1 MYIDVNTS
9 VERTWSDGRPRFSR
23 VVLVRRRRCLLSRAR
38 AQRGA
43 PADRSEE
50 HVAAQVGVG
59 YSVVCAV
66 RSTSDIAV
74 PSAAGGSLA
83 GRESRC

>member
-1 MYIDVNTS
+1 M
-9 VERTWSDGRPRFSR
+9 
-23 VVLVRRRRCLLSRAR
+23 LAHL
-38 AQRGA
+38 
-43 PADRSEE
+43 EE

-66 RSTSDIAV
+66 RSTPDIAL

>member
-1 MYIDVNTS
+1 M
-9 VERTWSDGRPRFSR
+9 
-23 VVLVRRRRCLLSRAR
+23 LAHL
-38 AQRGA
+38 
-43 PADRSEE
+43 EE

-66 RSTSDIAV
+66 RSTPGVAL

>member
-1 MYIDVNTS
+1 MS
-9 VERTWSDGRPRFSR
+9 V
-23 VVLVRRRRCLLSRAR
+23 
-38 AQRGA
+38 
-43 PADRSEE
+43 RSEE

-59 YSVVCAV
+59 YSVVWAM
-66 RSTSDIAV
+66 RSTPGIAL